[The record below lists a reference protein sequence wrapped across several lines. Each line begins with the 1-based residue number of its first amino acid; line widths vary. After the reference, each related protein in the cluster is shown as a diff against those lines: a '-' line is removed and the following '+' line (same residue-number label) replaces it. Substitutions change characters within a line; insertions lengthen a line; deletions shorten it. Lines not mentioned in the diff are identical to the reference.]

1 MRIPHTHVRGF
12 TLVEL
17 MVGMALALITT
28 VIIAQ
33 VVVNAEGQRRT
44 TSSGSDAQVNGSI
57 GLYTVSRDVQS
68 AGYGIISHSAALG
81 CPITAKYGSANTL
94 ALTLAPVTITVDA
107 NGVPTLRTFSSGRS
121 SFSVPMVVKANHA
134 AVDTSFTV
142 NSSTGVS
149 IGDTM
154 MAIPGSWSSTN
165 WCTVF
170 QVAAS
175 SANVLS
181 STVVPNV
188 AVTSGWNPAS
198 TATLMPTT
206 GYPADTSYLVNLG
219 SIVMREYT
227 IANENLVM
235 RELQAN
241 GTWPA
246 DFQVLASGIV
256 AMRVMYGKDTSTPKD
271 GVVDQYDTTTPTT
284 ADDWSRV
291 LSVRIAVVARSE
303 VREKTEKIRGINGV
317 DVDVNVTTAD
327 PVWDVGTATT
337 VSGTTACSTG
347 SARKCLTLTIPKPNT
362 TDTEWQHYRY
372 KVYDTVVPLRN
383 VVWSAV

>member
-1 MRIPHTHVRGF
+1 MRTPHTPAHGF

-44 TSSGSDAQVNGSI
+44 TSSGSDAQVNGSV
-57 GLYTVSRDVQS
+57 GLYTVSRDVQG
-68 AGYGIISHSAALG
+68 AGYGLISHSAALG
-81 CPITAKYGSANTL
+81 CPITAKYGSAATL
-94 ALTLAPVTITVDA
+94 ALTLAPVTITVNA

-149 IGDTM
+149 NGDTM
-154 MAIPGSWSSTN
+154 MAIPGTWSSSN

-170 QVAAS
+170 QVAGS
-175 SANVLS
+175 GANVLS

-188 AVTSGWNPAS
+188 TVTAGWNPAS
-198 TATLMPTT
+198 TASLMPTT

-219 SIVMREYT
+219 SIVLREYT
-227 IANENLVM
+227 VASENLVM
-235 RELQAN
+235 RELQAT
-241 GTWPA
+241 GTWGA
-246 DFQVLASGIV
+246 DQVLASGIV
-256 AMRVMYGKDTSTPKD
+256 ALRVMYGKDTSAPKD
-271 GVVDQYDTTTPTT
+271 GVVDQFDTTTPTT

-303 VREKTEKIRGINGV
+303 VREK
-317 DVDVNVTTAD
+317 DAVTTTD

-337 VSGTTACSTG
+337 VSGTAACSTG
-347 SARKCLTLTIPKPNT
+347 SSRQCLTLTIPKPNA

>member
-1 MRIPHTHVRGF
+1 MRTPHTPAHGF

-44 TSSGSDAQVNGSI
+44 TSSGSDAQVNGSV
-57 GLYTVSRDVQS
+57 GLYTVSRDVQG
-68 AGYGIISHSAALG
+68 AGYGLISHSAALG
-81 CPITAKYGSANTL
+81 CPITAKYGSAATL
-94 ALTLAPVTITVDA
+94 ALTLAPVTITVNA

-149 IGDTM
+149 NGDTM
-154 MAIPGSWSSTN
+154 MAIPGTWSSSN

-170 QVAAS
+170 QVAGS
-175 SANVLS
+175 GANVLS

-188 AVTSGWNPAS
+188 TVTAGWNPAS
-198 TATLMPTT
+198 TASLMPTT

-219 SIVMREYT
+219 SIVLREYT
-227 IANENLVM
+227 VASENLVM
-235 RELQAN
+235 RELQAT
-241 GTWPA
+241 GTWGA
-246 DFQVLASGIV
+246 DQVLASGIV
-256 AMRVMYGKDTSTPKD
+256 AMRVMYGKDTSAPKD
-271 GVVDQYDTTTPTT
+271 GVVDQFDTTTPTT

-303 VREKTEKIRGINGV
+303 VREK
-317 DVDVNVTTAD
+317 DAVTTTD

-337 VSGTTACSTG
+337 VSGTAACSTG
-347 SARKCLTLTIPKPNT
+347 SSRQCLTLTIPKPNA

>member
-1 MRIPHTHVRGF
+1 MQRNAPLPIGARAHGF

-57 GLYTVSRDVQS
+57 GLYTLGRDVQG

-81 CPITAKYGSANTL
+81 CPIQAKYGSAATL

-107 NGVPTLRTFSSGRS
+107 NGVPTLRTLSSGRS

-134 AVDTSFTV
+134 PVDTRFTV
-142 NSSTGVS
+142 TSTTGVS
-149 IGDTM
+149 AGDVM
-154 MAIPGSWSSTN
+154 MAIPGTWSGTN
-165 WCTVF
+165 GCTVF
-170 QVAAS
+170 EVAPSGTNLLTATQVPKAE
-175 SANVLS
+175 
-181 STVVPNV
+181 
-188 AVTSGWNPAS
+188 VTTGWNPATS
-198 TATLMPTT
+198 LMPAA

-219 SIVMREYT
+219 RIVLREYT
-227 IANENLVM
+227 ITNEALVM

-241 GTWPA
+241 GTMSA
-246 DFQVLASGIV
+246 DQVLASGIV
-256 AMRVMYGKDTSTPKD
+256 AMRVMYGRDTTNPKD

-291 LSVRIAVVARSE
+291 LSVRIAVTARSE
-303 VREKTEKIRGINGV
+303 VREK
-317 DVDVNVTTAD
+317 DNVTTAD

-337 VSGTTACSTG
+337 VNGTSACSSG
-347 SARKCLTLTIPKPNT
+347 SSRKCLTLTIPKPNAG
-362 TDTEWQHYRY
+362 DTEWQHYRY
-372 KVYDTVVPLRN
+372 KVYDTIVPLRN
-383 VVWSAV
+383 VLWSAV

>member
-1 MRIPHTHVRGF
+1 MRTPHTPAHGF

-44 TSSGSDAQVNGSI
+44 TSSGSDAQVNGSV
-57 GLYTVSRDVQS
+57 GLYTVSRDVQG
-68 AGYGIISHSAALG
+68 AGYGLISHSAALG
-81 CPITAKYGSANTL
+81 CPITAKYGSAATL
-94 ALTLAPVTITVDA
+94 ALTLAPVTITVNA

-149 IGDTM
+149 NGDTM
-154 MAIPGSWSSTN
+154 MAIPGTWSSTN

-170 QVAAS
+170 QVAGS
-175 SANVLS
+175 GANVLS

-188 AVTSGWNPAS
+188 TVTAGWNPAS
-198 TATLMPTT
+198 TASLMPTT

-219 SIVMREYT
+219 SIVLREYT
-227 IANENLVM
+227 VASENLVM
-235 RELQAN
+235 RELQAT
-241 GTWPA
+241 GTWGA
-246 DFQVLASGIV
+246 DQVLASGIV
-256 AMRVMYGKDTSTPKD
+256 AMRVMYGKDTSAPKD
-271 GVVDQYDTTTPTT
+271 GVVDQFDTTTPTT

-303 VREKTEKIRGINGV
+303 VREK
-317 DVDVNVTTAD
+317 DAVTTTD

-337 VSGTTACSTG
+337 VSGTAACSTG
-347 SARKCLTLTIPKPNT
+347 SSRQCLTLTIPKPNA

>member
-1 MRIPHTHVRGF
+1 MRTPHTPAHGF

-44 TSSGSDAQVNGSI
+44 TSSGSDAQVNGSV
-57 GLYTVSRDVQS
+57 GLYTVSRDVQG
-68 AGYGIISHSAALG
+68 AGYGLISHSAALG
-81 CPITAKYGSANTL
+81 CPITAKYGSAATL
-94 ALTLAPVTITVDA
+94 ALTLAPATITVNA

-149 IGDTM
+149 NGDTM
-154 MAIPGSWSSTN
+154 MAIPGTWSSSN

-170 QVAAS
+170 QVAGS
-175 SANVLS
+175 GANVLS

-188 AVTSGWNPAS
+188 TVTAGWNPAS
-198 TATLMPTT
+198 TASLMPTT

-219 SIVMREYT
+219 SIVLREYT
-227 IANENLVM
+227 VASENLVM
-235 RELQAN
+235 RELQAT
-241 GTWPA
+241 GTWGA
-246 DFQVLASGIV
+246 DQVLASGIV
-256 AMRVMYGKDTSTPKD
+256 AMRVMYGKDTSAPKD
-271 GVVDQYDTTTPTT
+271 GVVDQFDTTTPTT

-303 VREKTEKIRGINGV
+303 IREKVE
-317 DVDVNVTTAD
+317 VTIAD

-337 VSGTTACSTG
+337 VSGTAACSTG
-347 SARKCLTLTIPKPNT
+347 SSRQCLTLTIPKPNA

>member
-1 MRIPHTHVRGF
+1 MRTPHTPAHGF

-44 TSSGSDAQVNGSI
+44 TSSGSDAQVNGSV
-57 GLYTVSRDVQS
+57 GLYTVSRDVQG
-68 AGYGIISHSAALG
+68 AGYGLISHSAALG
-81 CPITAKYGSANTL
+81 CPITAKYGSAATL
-94 ALTLAPVTITVDA
+94 ALTLAPVTITVNA

-149 IGDTM
+149 NGDTM
-154 MAIPGSWSSTN
+154 MAIPGTWSSSN

-170 QVAAS
+170 QVAGSGAS
-175 SANVLS
+175 VLS

-188 AVTSGWNPAS
+188 TVTAGWNPAS
-198 TATLMPTT
+198 TASLMPTT

-219 SIVMREYT
+219 SIVLREYT
-227 IANENLVM
+227 VASENLVM
-235 RELQAN
+235 RELQAT
-241 GTWPA
+241 GTWGA
-246 DFQVLASGIV
+246 DQVLASGIV
-256 AMRVMYGKDTSTPKD
+256 ALRVMYGKDTSAPKD
-271 GVVDQYDTTTPTT
+271 GVVDQFDTTTPTT

-303 VREKTEKIRGINGV
+303 VREK
-317 DVDVNVTTAD
+317 DAVTTTD

-337 VSGTTACSTG
+337 VSGTAACSTG
-347 SARKCLTLTIPKPNT
+347 SSRQCLTLTIPKPNA

>member
-1 MRIPHTHVRGF
+1 MRTPHTPAHGF

-44 TSSGSDAQVNGSI
+44 TSSGSDAQVNGSV
-57 GLYTVSRDVQS
+57 GLYTVSRDVQG
-68 AGYGIISHSAALG
+68 AGYGLISHSAALG
-81 CPITAKYGSANTL
+81 CPITAKYGSAATL
-94 ALTLAPVTITVDA
+94 ALTLAPVTITVNA

-149 IGDTM
+149 NGDTM
-154 MAIPGSWSSTN
+154 MAIPGTWSSSN

-170 QVAAS
+170 QVAGS
-175 SANVLS
+175 GANVLS

-188 AVTSGWNPAS
+188 TVTAGWNPAS
-198 TATLMPTT
+198 TASLMPTT

-219 SIVMREYT
+219 SIVLREYT
-227 IANENLVM
+227 VASENLVM
-235 RELQAN
+235 RELQAT
-241 GTWPA
+241 GTWGA
-246 DFQVLASGIV
+246 DQVLASGIV
-256 AMRVMYGKDTSTPKD
+256 AMRVMYGKDTSAPKD
-271 GVVDQYDTTTPTT
+271 GVVDQFDTTTPTT

-303 VREKTEKIRGINGV
+303 VREK
-317 DVDVNVTTAD
+317 DAVTTTD

-337 VSGTTACSTG
+337 VSGTAACSTG
-347 SARKCLTLTIPKPNT
+347 SSRQCLTLTIPKPNT

>member
-1 MRIPHTHVRGF
+1 MRTPHTPAHGF

-44 TSSGSDAQVNGSI
+44 TSSGSDAQVNGSV
-57 GLYTVSRDVQS
+57 GLYTVSRDVQG
-68 AGYGIISHSAALG
+68 AGYGLISHSAALG
-81 CPITAKYGSANTL
+81 CPITAKYGSAATL
-94 ALTLAPVTITVDA
+94 ALTLAPVTITVNA

-149 IGDTM
+149 NGDTM
-154 MAIPGSWSSTN
+154 MAIPGTWSSSN

-170 QVAAS
+170 QVAGS
-175 SANVLS
+175 GANVLS

-188 AVTSGWNPAS
+188 TVTAGWNPAS
-198 TATLMPTT
+198 TASLMPTT

-219 SIVMREYT
+219 SIVLREYT
-227 IANENLVM
+227 VASENLVM
-235 RELQAN
+235 RELQAT
-241 GTWPA
+241 GTWGA
-246 DFQVLASGIV
+246 DQVLASGIV
-256 AMRVMYGKDTSTPKD
+256 ALRVMYGKDTSAPKD
-271 GVVDQYDTTTPTT
+271 GVVDQFDTTTPTT

-303 VREKTEKIRGINGV
+303 IREKVE
-317 DVDVNVTTAD
+317 VTIAD

-337 VSGTTACSTG
+337 VSGTAACSTG
-347 SARKCLTLTIPKPNT
+347 SSRQCLTLTIPKPNA

>member
-1 MRIPHTHVRGF
+1 MRTPHTHASAHARAHTHGF

-57 GLYTVSRDVQS
+57 GLYTVSRDVQG

-81 CPITAKYGSANTL
+81 CPIAAKYGSAPTL

-149 IGDTM
+149 NGDTM

-170 QVAAS
+170 QVAGS
-175 SANVLS
+175 GANVLS

-188 AVTSGWNPAS
+188 TVTTGWNPAS
-198 TATLMPTT
+198 SATLMPTT

-219 SIVMREYT
+219 SIVLREYT
-227 IANENLVM
+227 VASENLVM

-241 GTWPA
+241 GTWGA
-246 DFQVLASGIV
+246 NQVLASGIV

-271 GVVDQYDTTTPTT
+271 GVVDQFDTTTPTT

-303 VREKTEKIRGINGV
+303 VREKEA
-317 DVDVNVTTAD
+317 VTVAD
-327 PVWDVGTATT
+327 PGWDVGTATT
-337 VSGTTACSTG
+337 VSGTAACSTG
-347 SARKCLTLTIPKPNT
+347 SERQCLTLTIPKPNT

>member
-1 MRIPHTHVRGF
+1 MRTPRTPHTPARAPARGF

-17 MVGMALALITT
+17 MVGMVLALITT

-33 VVVNAEGQRRT
+33 VVVSSEGQRRT
-44 TSSGSDAQVNGSI
+44 TSSGSDAQVNGSV
-57 GLYTVSRDVQS
+57 GLYTVSRDVQG

-81 CPITAKYGSANTL
+81 CPIAAKYGSAPTL

-149 IGDTM
+149 NGDTM

-165 WCTVF
+165 GCTVF
-170 QVAAS
+170 QVAGS
-175 SANVLS
+175 GANVLS

-188 AVTSGWNPAS
+188 TVTAGWNPAS
-198 TATLMPTT
+198 TASLMPAT

-219 SIVMREYT
+219 TIVLREYT

-241 GTWPA
+241 GTWGTP
-246 DFQVLASGIV
+246 QVLASGIV

-271 GVVDQYDTTTPTT
+271 GVVEQYDTTTPTT
-284 ADDWSRV
+284 ADGWSRV

-303 VREKTEKIRGINGV
+303 VREKEA
-317 DVDVNVTTAD
+317 VTIAD

-337 VSGTTACSTG
+337 VSGTAACSTG
-347 SARKCLTLTIPKPNT
+347 SARNCLTLTIPKPNT

>member
-1 MRIPHTHVRGF
+1 MQRNAPLPFGARAHGF

-57 GLYTVSRDVQS
+57 GLYTLGRDVQG

-81 CPITAKYGSANTL
+81 CPIQAKYGSAATL

-107 NGVPTLRTFSSGRS
+107 NGVPTLRTLSSGRS

-134 AVDTSFTV
+134 PVVDVTV
-142 NSSTGVS
+142 KRVSTGVS
-149 IGDTM
+149 AGDVM
-154 MAIPGSWSSTN
+154 MAVPGTWSGTN
-165 WCTVF
+165 GCTVF
-170 QVAAS
+170 EVAPSGTNLLTTTQVPKA
-175 SANVLS
+175 
-181 STVVPNV
+181 VV
-188 AVTSGWNPAS
+188 ATGWNPATS
-198 TATLMPTT
+198 LMPAT

-219 SIVMREYT
+219 RIVLREYT
-227 IANENLVM
+227 ISNEALVM
-235 RELQAN
+235 RELQTN
-241 GTWPA
+241 GTMSA
-246 DFQVLASGIV
+246 DQVLASGIV
-256 AMRVMYGKDTSTPKD
+256 AMRVMYGRDTTNPKD

-291 LSVRIAVVARSE
+291 LSVRIAVTARSE
-303 VREKTEKIRGINGV
+303 VREK
-317 DVDVNVTTAD
+317 DNVTTAD

-337 VSGTTACSTG
+337 VTGTSACSSG
-347 SARKCLTLTIPKPNT
+347 SSRKCLTLTIPKPNAG
-362 TDTEWQHYRY
+362 DTEWQHYRY
-372 KVYDTVVPLRN
+372 KVYDTIVPLRN
-383 VVWSAV
+383 VLWSAV

>member
-1 MRIPHTHVRGF
+1 MRTPHTHARAHTHGF

-44 TSSGSDAQVNGSI
+44 TSSGSDAQVNGSV
-57 GLYTVSRDVQS
+57 GLYTVSRDVQG
-68 AGYGIISHSAALG
+68 AGYGLISHSAALG
-81 CPITAKYGSANTL
+81 CPITAKYGSAATL
-94 ALTLAPVTITVDA
+94 ALTLAPATITVNA

-149 IGDTM
+149 NGDTM
-154 MAIPGSWSSTN
+154 MAIPGTWSSSN

-170 QVAAS
+170 QVAGS
-175 SANVLS
+175 GANVLS

-188 AVTSGWNPAS
+188 TVTAGWNPAS
-198 TATLMPTT
+198 TASLMPTT

-219 SIVMREYT
+219 SIVLREYT
-227 IANENLVM
+227 VASENLVM
-235 RELQAN
+235 RELQAT
-241 GTWPA
+241 GTWGA
-246 DFQVLASGIV
+246 DQVLASGIV
-256 AMRVMYGKDTSTPKD
+256 ALRVMYGKDTSAPKD
-271 GVVDQYDTTTPTT
+271 GVVDQFDTTTPTT

-303 VREKTEKIRGINGV
+303 VREK
-317 DVDVNVTTAD
+317 DAVTTTD

-337 VSGTTACSTG
+337 VSGTAACSTG
-347 SARKCLTLTIPKPNT
+347 SSRQCLTLTIPKPNA

>member
-1 MRIPHTHVRGF
+1 MRTPHTPAHGF

-44 TSSGSDAQVNGSI
+44 TSSGSDAQVNGSV
-57 GLYTVSRDVQS
+57 GLYTVSRDVQG
-68 AGYGIISHSAALG
+68 AGYGVISHSAALG
-81 CPITAKYGSANTL
+81 CPIKAKYGSAATL
-94 ALTLAPVTITVDA
+94 ALTLAPATITVDA

-149 IGDTM
+149 NGDTM
-154 MAIPGSWSSTN
+154 MAIPATWSSTN
-165 WCTVF
+165 GCTVF
-170 QVAAS
+170 QVAGS
-175 SANVLS
+175 GANVLS

-188 AVTSGWNPAS
+188 PVTAGWNPAT
-198 TATLMPTT
+198 TASLMPSG

-219 SIVMREYT
+219 SIVLREYT
-227 IANENLVM
+227 VSSENLVM

-241 GTWPA
+241 GTWGA
-246 DFQVLASGIV
+246 DQVLASGIV
-256 AMRVMYGKDTSTPKD
+256 ALRVMYGKDTSAPKD
-271 GVVDQYDTTTPTT
+271 GVVDQYDTTTPST

-303 VREKTEKIRGINGV
+303 VREKDGV
-317 DVDVNVTTAD
+317 TITD

-337 VSGTTACSTG
+337 VSGTSACSTG

>member
-1 MRIPHTHVRGF
+1 MRTPHTPAHGF

-57 GLYTVSRDVQS
+57 GLYTVSRDVQG

-81 CPITAKYGSANTL
+81 CPIQAKYGSAATL

-107 NGVPTLRTFSSGRS
+107 NGVPTLRTFSSGRN

-142 NSSTGVS
+142 TSSTGVS
-149 IGDTM
+149 NGDTM
-154 MAIPGSWSSTN
+154 MAIPGTWSSTN

-170 QVAAS
+170 QVAGS
-175 SANVLS
+175 GTNVLS

-188 AVTSGWNPAS
+188 TVTAGWNPAS
-198 TATLMPTT
+198 SATLMPTT

-219 SIVMREYT
+219 SIVLREYT
-227 IANENLVM
+227 VTSENLVM

-271 GVVDQYDTTTPTT
+271 GVVDQFDTTTPTT

-303 VREKTEKIRGINGV
+303 IREKVE
-317 DVDVNVTTAD
+317 VTIAD

-337 VSGTTACSTG
+337 VSGTAACSTG
-347 SARKCLTLTIPKPNT
+347 SSRQCLTLTIPKPNT

>member
-1 MRIPHTHVRGF
+1 MRTPHTPAHGF

-44 TSSGSDAQVNGSI
+44 TSSGSDAQVNGSV
-57 GLYTVSRDVQS
+57 GLYTVSRDVQG
-68 AGYGIISHSAALG
+68 AGYGLISHSAALG
-81 CPITAKYGSANTL
+81 CPITAKYGSAANL
-94 ALTLAPVTITVDA
+94 ALTLAPVTITVNA

-149 IGDTM
+149 NGDTM
-154 MAIPGSWSSTN
+154 MAIPGTWSSSN

-170 QVAAS
+170 QVAGS
-175 SANVLS
+175 GANVLS

-188 AVTSGWNPAS
+188 TVTAGWNPAS
-198 TATLMPTT
+198 TASLMPTT

-219 SIVMREYT
+219 SIVLREYT
-227 IANENLVM
+227 VASENLVM
-235 RELQAN
+235 RELQAT
-241 GTWPA
+241 GTWGA
-246 DFQVLASGIV
+246 DQVLASGIV
-256 AMRVMYGKDTSTPKD
+256 AMRVMYGKDTSAPKD
-271 GVVDQYDTTTPTT
+271 GVVDQFDTTTPTT

-303 VREKTEKIRGINGV
+303 IREKVE
-317 DVDVNVTTAD
+317 VTIAD

-337 VSGTTACSTG
+337 VSGTAACSTG
-347 SARKCLTLTIPKPNT
+347 SSRQCLTLTIPKPNA

>member
-57 GLYTVSRDVQS
+57 GLYTVSRDVQG

-81 CPITAKYGSANTL
+81 CPIQAKYGSAATL

-142 NSSTGVS
+142 TSSTGVS
-149 IGDTM
+149 NGDTM

-181 STVVPNV
+181 STVVPHV
-188 AVTSGWNPAS
+188 AVTAGWNPAS

-219 SIVMREYT
+219 SIVLRQYT

-235 RELQAN
+235 RELQTN
-241 GTWPA
+241 GTWGT
-246 DFQVLASGIV
+246 DQVLASGIV
-256 AMRVMYGKDTSTPKD
+256 AMRVMYGKDTSAPKD

-303 VREKTEKIRGINGV
+303 VREK
-317 DVDVNVTTAD
+317 DAVTTAD

-347 SARKCLTLTIPKPNT
+347 SSRKCLTLTIPKPNA